1 MLALFRR
8 QRDYEPPVT
17 GPSSLTPGPT
27 GNGIPFLRPVVGHVL
42 SNPSFDPLRLVVPSW
57 YPRVVPLG
65 SVVGRGE
72 HGTGRDVI
80 PFRSEGRP

>member
-17 GPSSLTPGPT
+17 GPSSLTPGPA

-57 YPRVVPLG
+57 
-65 SVVGRGE
+65 
-72 HGTGRDVI
+72 
-80 PFRSEGRP
+80 